1 VNRETLLWTFVALCL
16 ALAWLS
22 GLTAQAQT
30 ITVTANKPVRNT
42 LDNPAELTLEIRSDT
57 GKVYPVIAKP
67 VGDATGA
74 AGREGWTVWTAQIP
88 AGVESVWQIEIR
100 LENYYSLAGVKG
112 IKATKVWITDWE
124 PPTAKIEVKESE
136 SE

>member
-1 VNRETLLWTFVALCL
+1 MNRETLLWTFVALCL

-74 AGREGWTVWTAQIP
+74 AGREGWTVWEATVP
-88 AGVESVWQIEIR
+88 EGVESVWQIVIK

-112 IKATKVWITDWE
+112 IKATKTWITDWE
-124 PPTAKIEVKESE
+124 PPTAKIEVKKSE